1 MAAEITILEHPGYLW
16 FGQFLSGHLSL
27 RHVYLAL
34 LFPLTLISFPFALL
48 RSTKSLGSLLRT
60 FNS

>member
-1 MAAEITILEHPGYLW
+1 MAAEITILEHPGCLW

-48 RSTKSLGSLLRT
+48 
-60 FNS
+60 